1 MIDEIVLATGNK
13 GKVKE
18 FEGLLHGIAVR
29 IIGLGDL
36 ESPPEVV
43 EVRTDKP
50 ITTLR
55 CVARRSDGTEVLRGT
70 CIVYTMQPVDLVV

>member
-18 FEGLLHGIAVR
+18 FEGLLHGIAAR

-43 EVRTDKP
+43 EDGERIAAT
-50 ITTLR
+50 
-55 CVARRSDGTEVLRGT
+55 ARRDGCQLRRGPAGGGGAPGKRNRT
-70 CIVYTMQPVDLVV
+70 